1 MPIIRCPESFS
12 GNRPKAERD
21 KAGDKSTEYY
31 FDYQKIRSKKDR
43 NERIAAGHYAEDCRH
58 ADVVAGPWIPPI
70 RQMRAVRRWLAD
82 AAAEMLQR
90 SGGSITPRRPYY
102 RLCGT
107 TIEAV
112 SRKSD
117 IEYGTESSRPA
128 GRNDL

>member
-58 ADVVAGPWIPPI
+58 ADVVAGP
-70 RQMRAVRRWLAD
+70 
-82 AAAEMLQR
+82 
-90 SGGSITPRRPYY
+90 
-102 RLCGT
+102 
-107 TIEAV
+107 
-112 SRKSD
+112 
-117 IEYGTESSRPA
+117 
-128 GRNDL
+128 